1 MNLMWFYIKQIL
13 ILLRLSLFLNK
24 YFNLFNFFFIIKPF
38 DLNLFNALVED
49 DLTTKDNYKWWL
61 QKLIFVTI
69 AVVGI
74 YVLYQLASNG
84 TDVSDVGIITTIDS
98 EELNSEDL
106 NLNSSIKK
114 DFELPPELAAGPIIT
129 KHW

>member
-1 MNLMWFYIKQIL
+1 MWFYIKQIL
-13 ILLRLSLFLNK
+13 ILLRLSLFLSK
-24 YFNLFNFFFIIKPF
+24 YFNLFNFLFIIKPF

-49 DLTTKDNYKWWL
+49 DLTTKENYKWWL

-74 YVLYQLASNG
+74 YVLYKLASNG
-84 TDVSDVGIITTIDS
+84 TDITDVGGIES
-98 EELNSEDL
+98 EDLNPEDL

>member
-1 MNLMWFYIKQIL
+1 MWFYIKQIL

-24 YFNLFNFFFIIKPF
+24 YFNLFNFLFIIKPF
-38 DLNLFNALVED
+38 DLNFFNALVED
-49 DLTTKDNYKWWL
+49 DLTTKENYKWWL

-74 YVLYQLASNG
+74 YVLYKLASNG
-84 TDVSDVGIITTIDS
+84 TDITDVGGIES
-98 EELNSEDL
+98 EDLNPEDL

>member
-1 MNLMWFYIKQIL
+1 MWFYIKQFL

-24 YFNLFNFFFIIKPF
+24 YFNLFNFLFIIKPF

-49 DLTTKDNYKWWL
+49 DLTTKENYKWWL

-74 YVLYQLASNG
+74 YVLYKLASNG
-84 TDVSDVGIITTIDS
+84 TDITDVGGIES
-98 EELNSEDL
+98 EDLNPEDL

>member
-74 YVLYQLASNG
+74 YVLYQIASNG
-84 TDVSDVGIITTIDS
+84 TDVSNVGIITTIDS

-106 NLNSSIKK
+106 NSSIKT

>member
-1 MNLMWFYIKQIL
+1 MWFYIKQIL

-24 YFNLFNFFFIIKPF
+24 YFNLFNFLFIIKPF

-49 DLTTKDNYKWWL
+49 DLTTKENYKWWL

-74 YVLYQLASNG
+74 YVLYKLASNG
-84 TDVSDVGIITTIDS
+84 TDITDVGGIES
-98 EELNSEDL
+98 EDLNSEDL
-106 NLNSSIKK
+106 NLNSSIKT

>member
-1 MNLMWFYIKQIL
+1 MWFYIKQIL
-13 ILLRLSLFLNK
+13 ILLRLTLFLNK
-24 YFNLFNFFFIIKPF
+24 YFNLFNFLFIIKPF

-49 DLTTKDNYKWWL
+49 DLTTKENYKWWL

-74 YVLYQLASNG
+74 YVLYKLASNG
-84 TDVSDVGIITTIDS
+84 TDITDVGGIES
-98 EELNSEDL
+98 EDLNPEDL

>member
-1 MNLMWFYIKQIL
+1 MWFYIKQIL
-13 ILLRLSLFLNK
+13 ILLRLSLFFNK
-24 YFNLFNFFFIIKPF
+24 YLNLFNFLFIIKPF

-49 DLTTKDNYKWWL
+49 DLTTKENYKWWL

-74 YVLYQLASNG
+74 YVLYKLASNG
-84 TDVSDVGIITTIDS
+84 TDITDVGGIES
-98 EELNSEDL
+98 EDLNPEDL
-106 NLNSSIKK
+106 NLNSNIKK